1 MQDWKIKHKNVTGH
15 PLSAGLRR
23 RPSSAAFCQL
33 KGRVVR
39 RTCSSYGDRCFAA
52 AGSRLWNSL
61 PAHPRQTDV
70 NFEQFK
76 PQLKDIFVGA

>member
-33 KGRVVR
+33 KGHV
-39 RTCSSYGDRCFAA
+39 SSEGPAA
-52 AGSRLWNSL
+52 AMEMLRCC
-61 PAHPRQTDV
+61 R
-70 NFEQFK
+70 FEAVEQS
-76 PQLKDIFVGA
+76 ASSSETN

>member
-33 KGRVVR
+33 KGHV
-39 RTCSSYGDRCFAA
+39 SSEGPAA
-52 AGSRLWNSL
+52 AMEIDASLLQVRGCGTVCQLIRDKLTLTLNSL
-61 PAHPRQTDV
+61 NRS
-70 NFEQFK
+70 
-76 PQLKDIFVGA
+76 